1 VLQFSSESSPT
12 KFLNVDRIV
21 KYLTSF
27 FLLLNCN
34 SNIFVSNSRIRGKK
48 NSNTACPSWLG
59 DLFFQRLQGRGAR
72 QGKRKSG
79 KLTSSDDGLSGAGRH
94 IASGWSLVY
103 SASFA
108 MFPTAIDHEVGAGG
122 RDDEADQQGCRFRRH
137 GRRGSYMT
145 MRGRGHLDGGFAAG
159 EKFFSILIF

>member
-48 NSNTACPSWLG
+48 IRILPARRGLVTCSFSGCK
-59 DLFFQRLQGRGAR
+59 GRGAR

-94 IASGWSLVY
+94 IASGWSLVS